1 MARLTE
7 VDRATQTPYVTRPAE
22 LQLDAEGRLPG
33 GGRYTGPAFKQVCGL
48 VCAGLHRA
56 VVDLSGVY
64 RTSDRPRSDY
74 SFATAIEVFNRAVA
88 LRFPERLGGKVRLI
102 KEIRRNMV
110 EGVLGP
116 KYNYL
121 ENRAIYG
128 LARDA
133 MVSSPVPARFLEAIL
148 EGRRLLLRFVHDRP
162 LFALPAPGGEP
173 ESFFGGYHVS
183 NSEIGGEASVRV
195 TVLLYRRRSA
205 TTALGPYP
213 GRGPLAHTGKDFSR
227 KLLKAFESALAL
239 RQDGDVLAGRMRRL
253 VESPLD
259 LGVGE
264 AAREER
270 VDDLSL
276 LLHRQDI
283 PRGLSR
289 RIVLSTIHYGSDV
302 GGALQARPG
311 RQPGGGRTWFDLY
324 NTLTRESRGLD
335 IAVME
340 TVEQAAYGI
349 LTGKIREKRGT
360 A

>member
-1 MARLTE
+1 M
-7 VDRATQTPYVTRPAE
+7 RPAE

-33 GGRYTGPAFKQVCGL
+33 GGRYTAPAFKQVCGL
-48 VCAGLHRA
+48 VCSGLHRA

-64 RTSDRPRSDY
+64 RTLDRPRSDY

-88 LRFPERLGGKVRLI
+88 LRFPERLCNKVRLI
-102 KEIRRNMV
+102 KEIRRNLV
-110 EGVLGP
+110 EGILGP

-121 ENRAIYG
+121 ENRAIYD
-128 LARDA
+128 LTRDA
-133 MVSSPVPARFLEAIL
+133 MASSPAPVRFLEAIL

-162 LFALPAPGGEP
+162 LFALAAPGGGP
-173 ESFFGGYHVS
+173 ETFFGGYHVS

-195 TVLLYRRRSA
+195 TVLLHRRRSA

-213 GRGPLAHTGKDFSR
+213 GQGPLAHTGKDFSR
-227 KLLKAFESALAL
+227 KLLRAFESALGL
-239 RQDGDVLAGRMRRL
+239 RQDGDALARRMQKL
-253 VESPLD
+253 AETPLD

-283 PRGLSR
+283 PRGLAR
-289 RIVLSTIHYGSDV
+289 RIVLSTVHYGSDI
-302 GGALQARPG
+302 GGALRARPG

-324 NTLTRESRGLD
+324 NTLTRESRSQN
-335 IAVME
+335 ISVME

-349 LTGKIREKRGT
+349 LTGKIREKRGS